1 MSAITTN
8 QRIHTTITRSMIET
22 GILKE
27 ATPYHHIFL
36 DGKVPLL
43 SIFPCR
49 PGENLP
55 FSYTVNP
62 GFLTSLQKELLARLL
77 NQVNPDKTHDQCLR
91 AVNNGVAIDIKWFAG
106 VLRSP
111 QGESPHN
118 SKSEVLNIVSQIDA
132 WLSESAALG
141 LVALLNIAVR
151 EQTNVSYQVKEFG
164 FDDIPRHVIEL
175 IDNLSADEYLSISYH
190 ISTGLLEYSAI
201 QEAS

>member
-1 MSAITTN
+1 
-8 QRIHTTITRSMIET
+8 MIET

-91 AVNNGVAIDIKWFAG
+91 AVTDGVAIDVKWFAG
-106 VLRSP
+106 VLRS
-111 QGESPHN
+111 QEVEQSQL
-118 SKSEVLNIVSQIDA
+118 SKNKLWDIAGRVDA
-132 WLSESAALG
+132 WLTKSAAMG

-151 EQTNVSYQVKEFG
+151 EQTNLSYQIKEWG
-164 FDDIPRHVIEL
+164 FDDIPGHVIDL
-175 IDNLSADEYLSISYH
+175 IDDFSNEEYLEVAYH
-190 ISTGLLEYSAI
+190 ISTGLMEGFAI
-201 QEAS
+201 QEESA